1 MTFVHRLVE
10 IEVTRIGEVFPN
22 WPLSFSAISGSFL
35 TFRVP
40 LAPRISSPIRLW
52 PLRTDWSKSGTF
64 ESARCRTRAFFLRW
78 RGHAKDTKRSG
89 SNDRSDICGLESLP
103 AGAGQIKKMF
113 LSFVYTKRDE
123 KRTRFSRG
131 SSRKVR
137 PRISAE
143 LGTNFSRGLVSK
155 NANSKGRPFL
165 VLFSTFCHGRASK
178 NPALVNIWCT
188 ISVSAKCVAACQI
201 RLAFI
206 SWGGR
211 RESFSKSASKRR
223 ARRWGLF
230 AGKRVAQKLIW
241 KILLLRAELEL
252 YFFSGFGFTADFSR
266 DSNRPI
272 SCSGAFSIEM
282 WTFFFPYISGF
293 SGLVN
298 MAEAQTL
305 ISVLLT
311 IPFPFVPL
319 RYCRIRWPF
328 KG

>member
-1 MTFVHRLVE
+1 MTFAHKLVE
-10 IEVTRIGEVFPN
+10 IKVTRIGEVFPN

-155 NANSKGRPFL
+155 NANWKGRPFL

-178 NPALVNIWCT
+178 NPAQFCFCT
-188 ISVSAKCVAACQI
+188 SII
-201 RLAFI
+201 AFTCI
-206 SWGGR
+206 KDGYEGKGTLPIAYHYAIVDVWWLSEHPNLHG
-211 RESFSKSASKRR
+211 FAVIITKKKSARRR
-223 ARRWGLF
+223 AD
-230 AGKRVAQKLIW
+230 VAV
-241 KILLLRAELEL
+241 R
-252 YFFSGFGFTADFSR
+252 
-266 DSNRPI
+266 
-272 SCSGAFSIEM
+272 
-282 WTFFFPYISGF
+282 
-293 SGLVN
+293 
-298 MAEAQTL
+298 
-305 ISVLLT
+305 
-311 IPFPFVPL
+311 
-319 RYCRIRWPF
+319 
-328 KG
+328 